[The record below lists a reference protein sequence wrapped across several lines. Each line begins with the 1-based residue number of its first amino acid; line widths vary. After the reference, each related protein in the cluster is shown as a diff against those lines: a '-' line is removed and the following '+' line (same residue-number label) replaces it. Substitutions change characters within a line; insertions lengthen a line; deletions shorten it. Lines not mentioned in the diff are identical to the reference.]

1 MLSANNNA
9 NKPSHIT
16 TGSVFDDLGL
26 TRAEATEAKVKAE
39 LWRELVNHI
48 APLKLTQRELARR
61 LEVHQPEVSNLLT
74 GKLSKFSA
82 GTLILYAVK
91 LGLNVQVKITT
102 PAKSKQGDVK
112 DIMAGSKSRRRNM
125 SSTPVPADV
134 V

>member
-26 TRAEATEAKVKAE
+26 THAEATEVKVKAD
-39 LWRELVNHI
+39 LWRELVSHI
-48 APLKLTQRELARR
+48 TPLKLTQRELARR

-91 LGLNVQVKITT
+91 LGLDVQVKITT
-102 PAKSKQGDVK
+102 PAQTKQCAVK
-112 DIMAGSKSRRRNM
+112 DMMAGSKSRGRNKA
-125 SSTPVPADV
+125 STHVPADV